1 MQTFGSKAVGELTG
15 VTPRQIQYW
24 DEEGII
30 KPSVREPSGRGTVR
44 LYSYLD
50 LIQFRVLKEL
60 KDQGVSLQK
69 IRRSLDFLRRHAPEV
84 TKPLARLRLVT
95 DGETI
100 FVLSAKDREILDALK
115 GQFVFSLAIADLV
128 KDLQGRVL
136 AYARP
141 IKRKVRVKGREFE
154 VVLMPELEV
163 GGYSV
168 SCPALKGCRSQGETI
183 EEALSMIEDAI
194 GMWLAASER
203 HRKGERTAA

>member
-1 MQTFGSKAVGELTG
+1 MQTFGSRAVSEITG
-15 VTPRQIQYW
+15 VSPRQIQYW
-24 DEEGII
+24 DEQGII
-30 KPSVREPSGRGTVR
+30 QPSVREPSGRGTVR

-50 LIQFRVLKEL
+50 LIQFRVVKAL

-69 IRRSLDFLRRHAPEV
+69 IRASLDFLRRHAPEV

-100 FVLSAKDREILDALK
+100 FVLSRKDREILDALK

-128 KDLQGRVL
+128 QDLRGKVL
-136 AYARP
+136 DYARP
-141 IKRKVRVKGREFE
+141 IKRKVKVRGREFE
-154 VVLMPELEV
+154 VVLTPEVEV
-163 GGYSV
+163 SGYSV
-168 SCPALKGCRSQGETI
+168 ACPALKGCRSQGETI

-194 GMWLAASER
+194 SMWLAASDR